1 MEDIRSEKASKF
13 KEFDKLKIKGESK
26 EYDMWFLKYNP
37 TKSKSKLK
45 RTTKK
50 NPSLIK
56 NVKSKTLK
64 NRLMNIFSTD

>member
-1 MEDIRSEKASKF
+1 
-13 KEFDKLKIKGESK
+13 
-26 EYDMWFLKYNP
+26 MWFLKYNP